1 MQMVKNTLL
10 ALFVSWLAII
20 IFMPKQ
26 ALYYKMEKTLATQE
40 VVLNETSI
48 EEGLFS
54 LTLHQVSVYVK
65 GIPVATVEEVKFFT
79 LLFFSRLTVDKLLLD
94 DSLKKML
101 PTEMNHAEITHSLV
115 SPLNLAV
122 HAQGSFGALEGN
134 IDLRASRVRLDFN
147 ESKNIKVLKSEL
159 KKDEKGW
166 YYETS
171 F

>member
-1 MQMVKNTLL
+1 MVKNILL
-10 ALFVSWLAII
+10 VLLVSWLAII
-20 IFMPKQ
+20 VFMPKQ
-26 ALYYKMEKTLATQE
+26 ALYYKMEETLATQE

-54 LTLHQVSVYVK
+54 LTLHQVTVYVK

-79 LLFFSRLTVDKLLLD
+79 LLFFSRLSVDTLLLD

-101 PTEMNHAEITHSLV
+101 PTKLNHAEITHSV
-115 SPLNLAV
+115 ASALNVIV
-122 HAQGSFGALEGN
+122 HAQGSFDALEGN
-134 IDLRASRVRLDFN
+134 IDLGTSSVRLDFN
-147 ESKNIKVLKSEL
+147 ESKNIEVLKSQL